1 MRITSERAE
10 DLDEAFCLRRPLVLM
25 GFPDLKLTPA
35 GQPGKLVTQCSQW
48 TYTASLLGFHAH
60 ISFHSYAEL
69 QSLFSQRFSGLLKE
83 HSVIFVCFPSQV
95 VEAMEQINK
104 QPR

>member
-1 MRITSERAE
+1 MNESVMFSEAMRITSERAE
-10 DLDEAFCLRRPLVLM
+10 DLDEAFCLRRPSVLM

-60 ISFHSYAEL
+60 ISFHSWL
-69 QSLFSQRFSGLLKE
+69 KPWNRSTSSLDV
-83 HSVIFVCFPSQV
+83 HDV
-95 VEAMEQINK
+95 
-104 QPR
+104 